1 MVDRTSRKLIER
13 IQLGDEAAAV
23 ELMDQYADRL
33 IALARTRLSTKLARR
48 LDPEDIVQ
56 SACRS
61 FFRHAQAGR
70 YEVRDSDSLWRL
82 LAAIT
87 VHKAQRQVKRHS
99 AAKRALAKEESSG
112 WDGIMQLI
120 SPEAFSR
127 DPRPEEATTLLE
139 ETKAMM
145 AGLSPLH
152 RQIVEL
158 SLQGHE
164 VPVIAKEAK
173 CSERTV
179 QRAIEQARLLL
190 EQRLYGE
197 LTINEGHK
205 NTNRR

>member
-1 MVDRTSRKLIER
+1 MVDRALDKLLEQVR
-13 IQLGDEAAAV
+13 RGE
-23 ELMDQYADRL
+23 ELATAELLDAYTDRL
-33 IALARTRLSTKLARR
+33 LALARARLSTKLARR

-61 FFRHAQAGR
+61 FFRNAQAGR
-70 YEVRDSDSLWRL
+70 YEIRDSDDLWRL

-87 VHKAQRQVKRHS
+87 VHKVQRQGKRHS
-99 AAKRALAKEESSG
+99 AAKRALANEESSG
-112 WDGIMQLI
+112 WDGIMQVI
-120 SPEAFSR
+120 SPEALAR
-127 DPRPEEATTLLE
+127 DPSPEEAITLLE

-164 VPVIAKEAK
+164 VAITAEHAK

-179 QRAIEQARLLL
+179 QRAMEKARSLL
-190 EQRLYGE
+190 EHRLYGDAE
-197 LTINEGHK
+197 A
-205 NTNRR
+205 

>member
-1 MVDRTSRKLIER
+1 MVDRALDKLLKQVR
-13 IQLGDEAAAV
+13 RGDELASA
-23 ELMDQYADRL
+23 ELVDRYADRL

-61 FFRHAQAGR
+61 FFRNAQAGR
-70 YEVRDSDSLWRL
+70 YEVRDSDGLWRL

-87 VHKAQRQVKRHS
+87 VHKAQRQGKRHS
-99 AAKRALAKEESSG
+99 AAKRALSNEESSG
-112 WDGIMQLI
+112 RDGIMQVI
-120 SPEAFSR
+120 SPEALAR
-127 DPRPEEATTLLE
+127 DPNPEEATTLLE
-139 ETKAMM
+139 ETNAMM

-164 VPVIAKEAK
+164 VAVTAAEAK

-179 QRAIEQARLLL
+179 QRAMERARSLL
-190 EQRLYGE
+190 EQRLYGDAGGDDQGE
-197 LTINEGHK
+197 Q
-205 NTNRR
+205 R